1 MYVDQTNKKIGIGIC
16 GEICGGI
23 CGGVGGRGRRG
34 IKVMESDDRREFS
47 FAIRPPHFFKK

>member
-23 CGGVGGRGRRG
+23 CGEICGEVGIGGRGRRG
-34 IKVMESDDRREFS
+34 IKVMESDD
-47 FAIRPPHFFKK
+47 IRVTKT